1 MYNLIKADLFKL
13 RKSMAIKIL
22 LLITASSSII
32 MTIIAYMVQQGK
44 LNTSSTN
51 IGFLFSDAN
60 MMGILGGALAAIFI
74 CNDFDNR
81 TIHEAIVDGNSREK
95 VVTSKAV
102 ILCLS
107 SLIILLPYVIV
118 TGIAISTGNKFN
130 MGLTSVGFLKLLTT
144 EGGSAISL
152 SQVWKMVAIIFA
164 LLASYAARASVCIP
178 LAIALKKPSIV
189 VPAYYGLT
197 IFLAK
202 LSSLEASSKLLKN
215 IFQCTPFSGKYSLMT
230 LNTGESDIIKAIVL
244 SLIFIA
250 IITFITGFAF
260 RKSEIK

>member
-13 RKSMAIKIL
+13 RRSMAIKIL
-22 LLITASSSII
+22 LLITTVSSII

-44 LNTSSTN
+44 LNVSSTN

-60 MMGILGGALAAIFI
+60 MMGILCGALAAIFI

-95 VVTSKAV
+95 VVASKTV

-107 SLIILLPYVIV
+107 SLIILLPYIII

-130 MGLTSVGFLKLLTT
+130 MGVTSVGFLKLLTA
-144 EGGSAISL
+144 EGGRAISV
-152 SQVWKMVAIIFA
+152 SQVCKMIAIMFA
-164 LLASYAARASVCIP
+164 ISASYAARASVCIP

-189 VPAYYGLT
+189 VPAYYGIT
-197 IFLAK
+197 IFLAR
-202 LSSLEASSKLLKN
+202 LSSLEANSKLLKN
-215 IFQCTPFSGKYSLMT
+215 ILECTPFSGKYSLMT
-230 LNTGESDIIKAIVL
+230 LNTGESDIIRAIIL
-244 SLIFIA
+244 SLLLIA
-250 IITFITGFAF
+250 LITAITGFAF

>member
-22 LLITASSSII
+22 LLITTVSSII

-44 LNTSSTN
+44 LNTSSAN

-60 MMGILGGALAAIFI
+60 MMGILGGAIAAIFI

-95 VVTSKAV
+95 VVFSKSV
-102 ILCLS
+102 IFCLS
-107 SLIILLPYVIV
+107 SLIILLPYIIV
-118 TGIAISTGNKFN
+118 TCIAISTGNKFN
-130 MGLTSVGFLKLLTT
+130 MGLNSVGFLKLLTA
-144 EGGSAISL
+144 EGGKAISL
-152 SQVWKMVAIIFA
+152 SQLWKMIAVIFA
-164 LLASYAARASVCIP
+164 LSASYAARASVCIP

-189 VPAYYGLT
+189 VPAYYGIT

-202 LSSLEASSKLLKN
+202 LSSLEGSSKLIKSILE
-215 IFQCTPFSGKYSLMT
+215 CTPFSGKYSLMT
-230 LNTGESDIIKAIVL
+230 LNTQGSDIIKAIIF
-244 SLIFIA
+244 SLILVTLVIVV
-250 IITFITGFAF
+250 TGFAF